1 MKRLAACRVNTSSS
15 PLHLV
20 VIFTMKCSASILIR
34 TSFLLLLSSAA
45 LCLAYPE
52 PRDPSK
58 IRPFASLKRH
68 DKKPPRLSTFG
79 RSDHRVSTWD
89 VVPRGG
95 GGGLGVVKDWIPS
108 KGATARFANVVFW
121 IIGLTS
127 AADAGRGWEHTGLK
141 VARGSLAEWLSERH
155 GYVCFRRHRYYNPAV
170 ATLDKS
176 RSLRVCLPT

>member
-45 LCLAYPE
+45 SCHAYPE

-58 IRPFASLKRH
+58 IRPFASLKRQ
-68 DKKPPRLSTFG
+68 DEKLRLLSAFG
-79 RSDHRVSTWD
+79 KSDHRASTWD

-95 GGGLGVVKDWIPS
+95 GGLGVVTDWIPS

-121 IIGLTS
+121 ILGLTS
-127 AADAGRGWEHTGLK
+127 AADAVRGWEHTGLK

-155 GYVCFRRHRYYNPAV
+155 GYG
-170 ATLDKS
+170 
-176 RSLRVCLPT
+176 RVLPMMQ